1 MKSGKRRIKSWIDKH
16 PAAWEFI
23 LFNVLSNVATFGNF
37 IAMWICTAFCF
48 FFREI
53 PFVSFSIILR

>member
-23 LFNVLSNVATFGNF
+23 LFNVLSNVATFVNF
-37 IAMWICTAFCF
+37 YSN
-48 FFREI
+48 
-53 PFVSFSIILR
+53 VDLYSFPVLPL

>member
-23 LFNVLSNVATFGNF
+23 LFNVLSNVATFVNF
-37 IAMWICTAFCF
+37 IA
-48 FFREI
+48 I
-53 PFVSFSIILR
+53 PLYSGRK